1 MHERHRTTTHGMT
14 NNQQRTTNNDSYTAS
29 ELMVTAAAREI
40 RDGEIVFVGMR
51 LPLIAFMLAKRT
63 HAPDAVGI
71 FEAGL
76 VRDEPASELLYTMA
90 DPPNIVGATWAT
102 GLWEVMSY
110 LQRGE
115 VDLGFI
121 GGAEV
126 DRHGNL
132 NTSYIAEPSIAEPS
146 SVAEPSSIGDPLHP
160 KVKLPGSGGA
170 ADIAALARRFVMIM
184 QHEKRRLR
192 ERVDYITSPGYGDG
206 RGWRERVGLAGGG
219 PSALIT
225 TLGVF
230 GFDQA
235 EAILRSYHPFSSVEE
250 IRDNTGWDLQISP
263 NVRPTPEPSA
273 RDLELIRDYD
283 PQAFWTGP

>member
-1 MHERHRTTTHGMT
+1 MAE
-14 NNQQRTTNNDSYTAS
+14 YTPA
-29 ELMVTAAAREI
+29 ELMVASAAREI
-40 RDGEIVFVGMR
+40 RNGETVFVGMR
-51 LPLIAFMLAKRT
+51 LPLIAFVLAKRT
-63 HAPDAVGI
+63 HAPNAVGV

-76 VRDEPASELLYTMA
+76 VRDRPAERLLYTMA
-90 DPPNIVGATWAT
+90 DPANVAGASWAT

-132 NTSYIAEPSIAEPS
+132 NTSL
-146 SVAEPSSIGDPLHP
+146 IGDPQQP
-160 KVKLPGSGGA
+160 RTRLPGSGGA
-170 ADIAALARRFVMIM
+170 ADIAALSNRFVMIM

-192 ERVDYITSPGYGDG
+192 ERVDFITSPGYGDG
-206 RGWRERVGLAGGG
+206 PGWRQRAGLRGAG

-230 GFDQA
+230 SFEDG
-235 EAILRSYHPFSSVEE
+235 EAVLRSYHPFSSEAEVRE
-250 IRDNTGWDLQISP
+250 NTGWDLRSAA
-263 NVRPTPEPSA
+263 NLTATPGPSHT
-273 RDLELIRDYD
+273 ELAIIREYD
-283 PQAFWTGP
+283 PTGFWTGTA

>member
-1 MHERHRTTTHGMT
+1 MATL
-14 NNQQRTTNNDSYTAS
+14 SYTPA

-51 LPLIAFMLAKRT
+51 LPLIAFMLARQT
-63 HAPDAVGI
+63 HAPRAVGV

-76 VRDEPASELLYTMA
+76 VRERPAPELLYTMA
-90 DPPNIVGATWAT
+90 DPANILDATWAT

-115 VDLGFI
+115 VAVGFI

-132 NTSYIAEPSIAEPS
+132 NTSY
-146 SVAEPSSIGDPLHP
+146 VGDPARP
-160 KVKLPGSGGA
+160 TVKLPGSGGA
-170 ADIAALARRFVMIM
+170 ADIAALARRFVIIM

-192 ERVDYITSPGYGDG
+192 ERVDYVTSPGYGEG
-206 RGWRERVGLAGGG
+206 AGWRERARLAGGG

-230 GFDQA
+230 RFEGGDA
-235 EAILRSYHPFSSVEE
+235 MLESYHPFSSVDEVGAA
-250 IRDNTGWDLQISP
+250 TGWPLRVSP
-263 NVRPTPEPSA
+263 HVSATPDPTPE
-273 RDLELIRDYD
+273 ELAMIRDYD
-283 PQAFWTGP
+283 PEGFWTGDSP

>member
-1 MHERHRTTTHGMT
+1 MA
-14 NNQQRTTNNDSYTAS
+14 QYTPA
-29 ELMVTAAAREI
+29 ELMVASAAREI
-40 RDGEIVFVGMR
+40 RDGETVFVGMR
-51 LPLIAFMLAKRT
+51 LPLIAFVLAKRT
-63 HAPDAVGI
+63 HAPGAIGV

-76 VRDEPASELLYTMA
+76 VRDHPAESLLYTMA
-90 DPPNIVGATWAT
+90 DPANVAGATWAT

-132 NTSYIAEPSIAEPS
+132 NTSL
-146 SVAEPSSIGDPLHP
+146 IGDPHQP
-160 KVKLPGSGGA
+160 RTRLPGSGGA
-170 ADIAALARRFVMIM
+170 ADIAALSDRFVMIM

-192 ERVDYITSPGYGDG
+192 KRVDFITSPGYGDG
-206 RGWRERVGLAGGG
+206 PGWRQRVGLRGAG

-230 GFDQA
+230 GFEEG
-235 EAILRSYHPFSSVEE
+235 EAVLRSYHPFSSEAEVRE
-250 IRDNTGWDLQISP
+250 NTGWELRSMA
-263 NVRPTPEPSA
+263 NLTATTEPSTE
-273 RDLELIRDYD
+273 ELAIIREYD
-283 PQAFWTGP
+283 PTGFWTGTA